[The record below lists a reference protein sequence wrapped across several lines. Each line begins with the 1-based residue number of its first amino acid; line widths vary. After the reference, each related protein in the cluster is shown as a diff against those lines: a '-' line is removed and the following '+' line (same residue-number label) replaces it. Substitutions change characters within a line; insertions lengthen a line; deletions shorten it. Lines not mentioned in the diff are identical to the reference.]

1 MAWSAS
7 MCAFDGAGN
16 RIVVTGC
23 IPGPRMNPSDEISFS
38 NLRLRMVA
46 SQLRSRGI
54 KDPRVLD
61 AMLAVPRHEFAPEP
75 YRDQAYEDHPLPIGE
90 GQTISQPYIVASM
103 LEALA
108 LSPGD
113 RVLEVGTGS
122 GYVTALLAELA
133 SQVFSVER
141 HAALAD
147 AARELLA
154 RMGYTNVR
162 VIVGDGS
169 LGFAEGTPYNAI
181 MVSAAAAEVPQALRE
196 QLVEGGRM
204 IIPVG
209 PVDSQQLQLIRM
221 ENGQPR
227 TTLRELCRFVPLVSG
242 AES

>member
-1 MAWSAS
+1 MA
-7 MCAFDGAGN
+7 D
-16 RIVVTGC
+16 
-23 IPGPRMNPSDEISFS
+23 
-38 NLRLRMVA
+38 L
-46 SQLRSRGI
+46 QLRARGVR
-54 KDPRVLD
+54 DERVLD
-61 AMLAVPRHEFAPEP
+61 AMSRVPRHEFAPER

-90 GQTISQPYIVASM
+90 GQTISQPYIVAVM

-108 LSPGD
+108 LSPAD

-133 SQVFSVER
+133 AQVFSVER

-154 RMGYTNVR
+154 DFGYTNVK

-169 LGFAEGTPYNAI
+169 QGFEPCAPYNAI
-181 MVSAAAAEVPQALRE
+181 IVSAAAPDLPRALLS
-196 QLVEGGRM
+196 QLAEGGRM

-209 PVDSQQLQLIRM
+209 TADAQQLQLVRI

-227 TTLRELCRFVPLVSG
+227 IALRELCRFVPLVSG
-242 AES
+242 NRS